1 MTQKE
6 ALQAAVKYE
15 LSDNEL
21 EKILIDRGLTAADV
35 YAGKSQAFDLAQ
47 ADAITLLV
55 TAPNVSEGGYS
66 LSLSDK
72 SSLIKIATGIY
83 TKYGEVNPL
92 IEPPKVTALNVW

>member
-6 ALQAAVKYE
+6 ALQAAVMYQMD
-15 LSDNEL
+15 DNSL
-21 EKILIDRGLTAADV
+21 QRILIKRGLLADDPFNGETQASELAA
-35 YAGKSQAFDLAQ
+35 

-92 IEPPKVTALNVW
+92 VEPPKVTAVQVW